1 MTEPHHSPT
10 IFLLGREDVDE
21 VATLERDSF
30 PLAWT
35 PDVFARILRNERLPL
50 SSVRKASL
58 ADVAVFGLRFSGKT
72 IERVDNAGQGNT
84 AFPLLGYMSIRL
96 VPLAGEAEIYNVA
109 VQPACRGKGYGTLL
123 VSAVLQ
129 KLATCSMQE
138 VFLEAREGNIA
149 ALSLYKRCGFVQYGI
164 RKRYYDDGENA
175 VLMRLEISKE

>member
-1 MTEPHHSPT
+1 MTEPLHSPT
-10 IFLLGREDVDE
+10 IFLLGREDVDA
-21 VATLERDSF
+21 VAALEKDSF

-35 PDVFARILRNERLPL
+35 PDVFARILRNDRMPL
-50 SSVRKASL
+50 SSVRKATL
-58 ADVAVFGLRFSGKT
+58 ADVAVFGLHFSNRV
-72 IERVDNAGQGNT
+72 IEGNHAPQSHT

-109 VQPACRGKGYGTLL
+109 VQPTCRGKGYGTLL
-123 VSAVLQ
+123 VSAVVQ
-129 KLATCSMQE
+129 KLAACSIQE

-164 RKRYYDDGENA
+164 RKRYYVDGENA